1 MAKRD
6 YYEVLGITRS
16 ADSNEIKKAYRKLAK
31 KYHPDANDS
40 HDAEE
45 KFKEIQ
51 EAYEV
56 LSDEN
61 KKASYDRFGH
71 SAFDQNG
78 NQGFSGFSQGFGG
91 GFSSSFGGFE
101 DLSDLFGSFF
111 SGFGSNSSSRSKNM
125 PIQGDD
131 KFMVL
136 EIDFMEAVSG
146 ADKEIEIMFDEV
158 CDHCHGTGA
167 ENPDDIQTCS
177 TCKGSGVIN
186 EEVRTAFG
194 TMMQQKVC
202 PVCHGSGK
210 VISEKCHK
218 CHGVGSISKRVK
230 IDVKIPQGINTG
242 QQMRIVGKGEKG
254 HNGGAYG
261 DLYIEI
267 KVKDSPIFRRE
278 NNDIYLNVPIS
289 FSDAAMGTKINVPTI
304 YGDVELTIPEGTQ
317 TNTKFRLKGKGVKD
331 IRTNNTFGN
340 QYVIVDVQTPKKLS
354 KEQKELFKKLRDLE
368 NDNTSSSFFSKFKK
382 K

>member
-6 YYEVLGITRS
+6 YYEVLGINRS
-16 ADSNEIKKAYRKLAK
+16 ADANEIKKAYRKLAK

-40 HDAEE
+40 EDAEE
-45 KFKEIQ
+45 KFKELQ

-61 KKASYDRFGH
+61 KKATYDRYGH
-71 SAFDQNG
+71 AAFEQG
-78 NQGFSGFSQGFGG
+78 GQGFGGFSQGFGG
-91 GFSSSFGGFE
+91 FSSGFGGFE
-101 DLSDLFGSFF
+101 DISDLFGSFF
-111 SGFGSNSSSRSKNM
+111 SGFGSTSRRSNNM

-136 EIDFMEAVSG
+136 EVDFMDAVHG
-146 ADKEIEIMFDEV
+146 ADKEIEIMFDET
-158 CDHCHGTGA
+158 CDHCHGSGA
-167 ENPDDIQTCS
+167 EHPEDVQTCS
-177 TCKGSGVIN
+177 TCKGTGVIN

-194 TMMQQKVC
+194 TMMQQKIC

-218 CHGVGSISKRVK
+218 CHGVGSISKRIK
-230 IDVKIPQGINTG
+230 IDIKIPQGINTG
-242 QQMRIVGKGEKG
+242 QQMRVVGKGEKG
-254 HNGGAYG
+254 LNGGDYG

-267 KVKDSPIFRRE
+267 KVKDSPIFKRE
-278 NNDIYLNVPIS
+278 NNDIFLDVPIS
-289 FSDAAMGTKINVPTI
+289 FSDAAIGTKINVPTI

-331 IRTNNTFGN
+331 IRTTNTFGN

-368 NDNTSSSFFSKFKK
+368 KDESSSSFFSKFKK